1 MQVFRIS
8 AVTLLIT
15 DMKRSCSFYSRLP
28 GFVLVYGGGR
38 NDSFTTYKIG
48 GIKPST
54 YLNLELVASK
64 SGGTRYLKS
73 AKHLTRIIFHTHD
86 VDKLYLHMQ
95 KSKTIPKLINFES
108 GPIDAE
114 WGERYFHV
122 FDPDGYQL
130 SFATPLTKTSDLH

>member
-1 MQVFRIS
+1 MEVFRIS

-38 NDSFTTYKIG
+38 NDRFTTFKIG

-64 SGGTRYLKS
+64 SSGTSYLKS
-73 AKHLTRIIFHTHD
+73 AKHVTRIIFHTHD

-95 KSKTIPKLINFES
+95 KSKTIPKLINFE
-108 GPIDAE
+108 GEPVDAK

-122 FDPDGYQL
+122 LDPDGYQL
-130 SFATPLTKTSDLH
+130 SFATPLTKASDFH

>member
-28 GFVLVYGGGR
+28 GFVIVHGGGR

-73 AKHLTRIIFHTHD
+73 VKHLTRIIFHTHD

-95 KSKTIPKLINFES
+95 KSKTIPKLINFE
-108 GPIDAE
+108 GKPVDAK

-122 FDPDGYQL
+122 LDPDGYQL
-130 SFATPLTKTSDLH
+130 SFATPLTKASDFH

>member
-1 MQVFRIS
+1 MEVFRIS

-28 GFVLVYGGGR
+28 GFVLVYGGGP
-38 NDSFTTYKIG
+38 NDRFTTFKIG

-64 SGGTRYLKS
+64 SSGTSYLKS
-73 AKHLTRIIFHTHD
+73 AKHVTRIIFYTDD

-95 KSKTIPKLINFES
+95 KSKTIPKLIYFES
-108 GPIDAE
+108 DPVDAK

-122 FDPDGYQL
+122 LDPDGYQL
-130 SFATPLTKTSDLH
+130 SFATPLTKASDFH